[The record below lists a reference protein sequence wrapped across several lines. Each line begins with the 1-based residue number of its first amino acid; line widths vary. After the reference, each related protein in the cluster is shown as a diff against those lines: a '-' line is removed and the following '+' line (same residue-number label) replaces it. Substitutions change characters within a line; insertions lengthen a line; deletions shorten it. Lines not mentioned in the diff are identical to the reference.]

1 MIRSLYSG
9 ISGMRNHQIRMDVVG
24 NNIANVNTTGFK
36 AGRVNF
42 QDALS
47 QTIRSGGDGTNP
59 AQVGSGMSVG
69 SISNNFSQGPKQ
81 STGRTLDMAIDGN
94 GFFVVKDSANNE
106 YYTREGIFFMDDE
119 GYLVNGDG
127 LRVQSSQGDIRVY
140 NGPIS
145 TISVGPNGAITG
157 TNTSG
162 DPLMFTSGASVKPQP
177 TKVIEASLVGEAI
190 TNPVPIVSSNGSLAG
205 DAIVP
210 ATPPV
215 EAKVAG
221 NSDGVV
227 QLGISLPPVD
237 MSGADYELT
246 IEYNDG
252 NATIGPITLNGGLD
266 SVSSWQD
273 LATKLQAAIDGSAIG
288 PNKVKV
294 SYNES
299 PFGSLVF
306 ETITDPDAING
317 AGDPITPSITLDG
330 AGVAKYMGSVT
341 NLSNAG
347 TAVVTKDWSGKTFS
361 VDVGDGWHNIT
372 TDASFNAI
380 TSGNDLASK
389 LQALID
395 AQAGGT
401 GNANVTVTWDTDH
414 LVFTPASGYSEITL
428 GGPNLSDFVGAAS
441 TAQENNMDWSKKDI
455 SVNYNGTTYT
465 FTEYEMKMAG
475 LNSITSGST
484 LAAAMKK
491 LINTKIGSDKVDV
504 TWSTDHLVF
513 NTKDTTG
520 LGIKP
525 NITITGADAGDFIG
539 NNPIIKEGTASMLPP
554 PASQEPNNVIKLA
567 AFQNPEGLT
576 KAVSNLFQTSASS
589 GTVTYGRGNS
599 PGYGTIQSGYLEMS
613 NVDLTEEFTN
623 MITTQRGYQANA
635 RVITVSDTLLEELIQ
650 LKR

>member
-177 TKVIEASLVGEAI
+177 TKVIEASLVGGAI

-210 ATPPV
+210 AVPPV

-237 MSGADYELT
+237 MSGAAYELT

-252 NATIGPITLNGGLD
+252 NTTIGPITLNGGLN

-306 ETITDPDAING
+306 ETITDPDATNG
-317 AGDPITPSITLDG
+317 AGDPITPSITLGG

-347 TAVVTKDWSGKTFS
+347 TAVVTKDWSGRTFS

-395 AQAGGT
+395 AQAGGA
-401 GNANVTVTWDTDH
+401 GNAKVKVTWDTDH
-414 LVFTPASGYSEITL
+414 LVFTPASGYSKITL
-428 GGPNLSDFVGAAS
+428 GGPDLPDFVGAAS

-475 LNSITSGST
+475 LNSITSGSA

-525 NITITGADAGDFIG
+525 NITITGADADDFIG
-539 NNPIIKEGTASMLPP
+539 NSPIIKEGTASMLPP

-567 AFQNPEGLT
+567 TFQNPEGLT
-576 KAVSNLFQTSASS
+576 KAGRNLFQTSASS
-589 GTVTYGRGNS
+589 GR
-599 PGYGTIQSGYLEMS
+599 
-613 NVDLTEEFTN
+613 
-623 MITTQRGYQANA
+623 
-635 RVITVSDTLLEELIQ
+635 
-650 LKR
+650 